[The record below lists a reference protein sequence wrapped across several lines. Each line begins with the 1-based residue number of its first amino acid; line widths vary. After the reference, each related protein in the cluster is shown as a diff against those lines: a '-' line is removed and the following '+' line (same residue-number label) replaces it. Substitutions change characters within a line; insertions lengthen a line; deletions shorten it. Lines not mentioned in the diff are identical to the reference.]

1 MTSLG
6 STLAPMTHL
15 RRFVD
20 WWAAELSDL
29 LAARKTTTGAW
40 RVLFL
45 RREGG
50 CDVFVQTRERI
61 EQVGTPQ
68 TGSDELV
75 AALRQRLGNQ
85 TPPPEQ
91 VVLRLQ
97 PGEVVR
103 CQLSVPAGAQEVM
116 EPVLRNQVE
125 RLAPWPVEKALLAY
139 DIAGAG
145 AEPGM
150 LDVRLAITGRAMVE
164 GLVAELEGLG
174 YAPGVVDFGT
184 EAEEPPRLNLL
195 PRRQRNDATT
205 GRRVLL
211 VAAGLVGIALLAG
224 AVGAF
229 DLVQG
234 MRELGA
240 LTARVD
246 ELNAKGKLDRDAEGF
261 AQRQR
266 RQAWLAGEKQTQP
279 SMAIVLEALSRA
291 LPDDAWLT
299 RLEAG
304 EGSLTF
310 AGNAANA
317 AAIIG
322 AIESSGHFGDV
333 QFAAPTTRAEGDV
346 YESFTITAK
355 IVGGR
360 ELEP

>member
-1 MTSLG
+1 
-6 STLAPMTHL
+6 
-15 RRFVD
+15 
-20 WWAAELSDL
+20 
-29 LAARKTTTGAW
+29 
-40 RVLFL
+40 
-45 RREGG
+45 
-50 CDVFVQTRERI
+50 
-61 EQVGTPQ
+61 
-68 TGSDELV
+68 
-75 AALRQRLGNQ
+75 
-85 TPPPEQ
+85 
-91 VVLRLQ
+91 
-97 PGEVVR
+97 
-103 CQLSVPAGAQEVM
+103 M

-164 GLVAELEGLG
+164 GLVAELEDLG

-184 EAEEPPRLNLL
+184 DAEEEPRLNLL

-211 VAAGLVGIALLAG
+211 AAAALVGIALLAG

-229 DLVQG
+229 ELVQG

-240 LTARVD
+240 LTARMD
-246 ELNAKGKLDRDAEGF
+246 ELNEKGKLDRDAEGF

-266 RQAWLAGEKQTQP
+266 RQAWLAAEKQAQP

-291 LPDDAWLT
+291 VPDDAWLT

-304 EGSLTF
+304 EGSVTL

-333 QFAAPTTRAEGDV
+333 QFAAPTTRAEGDA
-346 YESFTITAK
+346 YESFTISAR